1 MPRPR
6 FTVLALLAPV
16 SVAALALLLTA
27 CSSHPEQPILQQFFT
42 ASRLRDNQTLANFA
56 MVSFNPQTDGAV
68 TSFSITSVSPE
79 QSRPLNL
86 KDLATVRDQ
95 AKADDDAF
103 TKKKL
108 DYQNTNLDAIQRV
121 LKAEQGNGKVAK
133 KDEAVQAA
141 WDKWRQDTET
151 SAKKV
156 SDAQQAVS
164 AAASV
169 AQISINASRPNNPL
183 NVEAYNG
190 TVASKDVTVS
200 AQVRMPN
207 GSTQTKNLI
216 VTMEK
221 VTLNGA
227 NNGQPLE
234 GRWVVTGVKG
244 A

>member
-68 TSFSITSVSPE
+68 TSFSITNVSPE

-108 DYQNTNLDAIQRV
+108 DYQNANLDAIQRV
-121 LKAEQGNGKVAK
+121 LKAEQGNGKVTK
-133 KDEAVQAA
+133 KDETVQAA

-164 AAASV
+164 AAAGV
-169 AQISINASRPNNPL
+169 AQVSINASRPNSPI

-190 TVASKDVTVS
+190 TLTSKDITVS
-200 AQVRMPN
+200 AQVHMPN

-221 VTLNGA
+221 VTLAGA
-227 NNGQPLE
+227 SNGQPLE

>member
-1 MPRPR
+1 MRRPK
-6 FTVLALLAPV
+6 FTVLALLAPLCV
-16 SVAALALLLTA
+16 VACGLLLTA

-56 MVSFNPQTDGAV
+56 TVSLNPQTDGAV
-68 TSFSITSVSPE
+68 TSFSIASVSPV
-79 QSRPLNL
+79 QTKPLPL
-86 KDLATVRDQ
+86 KDLAQVRDQ

-108 DYQNTNLDAIQRV
+108 DYQNANLDAIQRV
-121 LKAEQGNGKVAK
+121 LKAEQSNGKVAR
-133 KDEAVQAA
+133 KDETVQAA

-156 SDAQQAVS
+156 SDAQQALS
-164 AAASV
+164 DAAGI
-169 AQISINASRPNNPL
+169 AQISVNASRPNSPL
-183 NVEAYNG
+183 NVTQYNG
-190 TVASKDVTVS
+190 TLASKEVTVS
-200 AQVRMPN
+200 AKVQMPD
-207 GSTQTKNLI
+207 GSSQQKNLI

-221 VTLNGA
+221 VTLDAA

>member
-1 MPRPR
+1 MC
-6 FTVLALLAPV
+6 V
-16 SVAALALLLTA
+16 VACGLLLTA

-56 MVSFNPQTDGAV
+56 TVSFNPQTDGAV
-68 TSFSITSVSPE
+68 TSFSITSVSPV
-79 QSRPLNL
+79 QTKPLPL
-86 KDLATVRDQ
+86 KDLAQVRDQ

-108 DYQNTNLDAIQRV
+108 DYQNANLDAIQRV
-121 LKAEQGNGKVAK
+121 LKAEQSNGKVTR

-156 SDAQQAVS
+156 SDAQQALS
-164 AAASV
+164 DAAGI
-169 AQISINASRPNNPL
+169 AQISVNASRPNSPL
-183 NVEAYNG
+183 NVTQYNG
-190 TVASKDVTVS
+190 TLALKEVTVS
-200 AQVRMPN
+200 AKVQTPD
-207 GSTQTKNLI
+207 GSSQQKNLI
-216 VTMEK
+216 VTMEQ
-221 VTLNGA
+221 VTLDAA

-234 GRWVVTGVKG
+234 GRWVVTGVKAG

>member
-68 TSFSITSVSPE
+68 TSFSITNVSPE

-86 KDLATVRDQ
+86 KDLAAVRDQ

-108 DYQNTNLDAIQRV
+108 DYQNANLDAIQRV

-133 KDEAVQAA
+133 KDEPVQAA

-164 AAASV
+164 AAAGV
-169 AQISINASRPNNPL
+169 AQISINASRPNNPI

-227 NNGQPLE
+227 SNGQPLE